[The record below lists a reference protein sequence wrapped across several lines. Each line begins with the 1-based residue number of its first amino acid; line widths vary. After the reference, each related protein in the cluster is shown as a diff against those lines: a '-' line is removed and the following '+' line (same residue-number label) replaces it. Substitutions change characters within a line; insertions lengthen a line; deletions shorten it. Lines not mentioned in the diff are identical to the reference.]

1 MANIGKIATAWSGT
15 SGGPGIT
22 QMYVEDI
29 GSAALTQSQAQSAV
43 NAMRTFWDAIKAN
56 LPDEI
61 SLVVQPVVDQYDPV
75 DGPLQGTITAAT
87 APATVTGTSAAVY
100 SMPAGLKVNLQTNN
114 IRNGRRVRGSI
125 YVVPAASAAYS
136 STGTITSGVRTS
148 INTAAATMLATIVA
162 ANMNIIV
169 WGRPLRDDQ
178 GALLRNGTVNYVQLL
193 ETNEKSCI
201 LRGRRD

>member
-1 MANIGKIATAWSGT
+1 MANIGKIATAWAGT

-29 GSAALTQSQAQSAV
+29 GSAALTQSQAQTAV
-43 NAMRTFWDAIKAN
+43 NAMRTFWNALITL
-56 LPDEI
+56 LPDE
-61 SLVVQPVVDQYDPV
+61 LVLTVQPVVDQYDPQE
-75 DGPLQGTITAAT
+75 GTLQGTITAAT
-87 APATVTGTSAAVY
+87 APASVGGTSTAGY
-100 SMPAGLKVNLQTNN
+100 SMAAGFKVNLQTNN

-125 YVVPAASAAYS
+125 FVVPASSSAYSNVGTIASA
-136 STGTITSGVRTS
+136 TRTTINS
-148 INTAAATMLATIVA
+148 AAATMLSTIVT

-178 GALLRNGTVNYVQLL
+178 GALLRNGTVNYVQSL
-193 ETNEKSCI
+193 ETNEKSAI